1 MPKKEAII
9 AELYRLHYEELLRRA
24 CILLH
29 DEEEAR
35 DAVGDVM
42 ARLMT
47 TDLLPDGD
55 RLRAYAMSSVR
66 FECLNRLKR
75 MKLQERMRRALPFDV
90 PADEDAHDDEEM
102 LYLEYQQFIKT
113 GLTDQTRRV
122 FQLHYG
128 SQRLKYREIDWVSVR
143 QPSISIFRR
152 LSLNSKTDSAN
163 EHQREIT
170 AALGDAG
177 ASRAL
182 H

>member
-29 DEEEAR
+29 DEEDAR

-122 FQLHYG
+122 FQ
-128 SQRLKYREIDWVSVR
+128 
-143 QPSISIFRR
+143 SISIFRR